1 MVLLVALL
9 ALELPLAGGLRRAG
23 ARLEEQLRALYLRKI
38 PRLPRSL
45 FSESAQSRTWPSAR
59 TSCTDCARSRR
70 WAGRSPAPRSRS
82 WSSPAGLAWLAP
94 RGAGLAIALGLVA
107 LLIPFVAEPAV
118 AERDLRMRNH
128 AGALGRFYLDGLLG
142 LVAVRTHGAEPA
154 LAREHRDR
162 LREWVAA
169 ARRALGAALT
179 RGGRA
184 DAARPRAWRFGCWS
198 ASSRRRDDVGR
209 DRGDV

>member
-1 MVLLVALL
+1 MAERAHLLH
-9 ALELPLAGGLRRAG
+9 R
-23 ARLEEQLRALYLRKI
+23 LRALPTLGGEI
-38 PRLPRSL
+38 
-45 FSESAQSRTWPSAR
+45 AR
-59 TSCTDCARSRR
+59 TAIEIVVV
-70 WAGRSPAPRSRS
+70 AGG
-82 WSSPAGLAWLAP
+82 AGLARSA
-94 RGAGLAIALGLVA
+94 RRAALAIALGLVA

-184 DAARPRAWRFGCWS
+184 DAARPRAGGAAAGRVLRARGGDAPRRPIRARRCCSSTGRCRCRRS
-198 ASSRRRDDVGR
+198 ARS
-209 DRGDV
+209 